1 MKFDEAMLML
11 RAGFKSSAAA
21 DAAEFAAEFAKT
33 LPKDAIITLSGDLGT
48 GKTNFVKGIAKGLGV
63 AEKVK
68 SPSYNVYS
76 IYTLPDG
83 RKFLHMDAYRLS
95 SPMAL
100 EELCL
105 DEVAPSPRVL
115 CVEWPEACRHKA
127 EADYLPRRASLRIAL
142 RLAKGAHIFGNLF
155 RNTSMVLGD

>member
-33 LPKDAIITLSGDLGT
+33 LPKDATITLSGDLGT

-83 RKFLHMDAYRLS
+83 RKFCIWTPTGSHLQWLWKSFVLMRSRRLRGFFAWSGPRLS
-95 SPMAL
+95 R
-100 EELCL
+100 
-105 DEVAPSPRVL
+105 PRF
-115 CVEWPEACRHKA
+115 R
-127 EADYLPRRASLRIAL
+127 LP
-142 RLAKGAHIFGNLF
+142 
-155 RNTSMVLGD
+155 T

>member
-1 MKFDEAMLML
+1 ML

-33 LPKDAIITLSGDLGT
+33 LPKDATITLSGDLGT

-68 SPSYNVYS
+68 SPSYNIYS
-76 IYTLPDG
+76 IYNLPDG

-95 SPMAL
+95 SPEAL

-105 DEVAPSPRVL
+105 DEVAP
-115 CVEWPEACRHKA
+115 EATGSRRGGRRSGSSARRHKVK
-127 EADYLPRRASLRIAL
+127 ADNLPRRASLRIAL
-142 RLAKGAHIFGNLF
+142 RLKRAP
-155 RNTSMVLGD
+155 TSVALCFAILLRGW

>member
-33 LPKDAIITLSGDLGT
+33 LPKDATITLSGDLGT

-68 SPSYNVYS
+68 SPSYNIYS
-76 IYTLPDG
+76 IYNLPDG

-95 SPMAL
+95 SPEAL

-105 DEVAPSPRVL
+105 DEVAPSGSSAR
-115 CVEWPEACRHKA
+115 RHKA
-127 EADYLPRRASLRIAL
+127 KADNLPRRASLRIAL
-142 RLAKGAHIFGNLF
+142 RLKRAP
-155 RNTSMVLGD
+155 TSVALCFAILLRGW

>member
-33 LPKDAIITLSGDLGT
+33 LPKDATITLSGDLGT
-48 GKTNFVKGIAKGLGV
+48 GKTNFVKGIAKGLGI

-115 CVEWPEACRHKA
+115 CVEWPEAV
-127 EADYLPRRASLRIAL
+127 EAALPPADIRLKLTICPDGLHCVSLC
-142 RLAKGAHIFGNLF
+142 
-155 RNTSMVLGD
+155 D

>member
-1 MKFDEAMLML
+1 ML

-33 LPKDAIITLSGDLGT
+33 LPKDATITLSGDLGT

-105 DEVAPSPRVL
+105 DEVAPSPRVARG
-115 CVEWPEACRHKA
+115 CRGRASACRHKA

>member
-1 MKFDEAMLML
+1 M
-11 RAGFKSSAAA
+11 
-21 DAAEFAAEFAKT
+21 
-33 LPKDAIITLSGDLGT
+33 
-48 GKTNFVKGIAKGLGV
+48 GV

-115 CVEWPEACRHKA
+115 CVEWPEVV
-127 EADYLPRRASLRIAL
+127 EAALPPADIRLKLTICPDGLHCVSLC
-142 RLAKGAHIFGNLF
+142 
-155 RNTSMVLGD
+155 D